1 MGSEI
6 LHAVLKETFGFET
19 FRPGQEEP
27 IRALLDGKNVFCVMP
42 TGAGKSMI
50 FQVPALLGT
59 GLTIVVSPLIALMQ
73 DQISALQVL
82 GVEADTL
89 NSTRSMDEIT
99 ATWERIRSGKT
110 RLLYMAPERLMN
122 SGTLETM
129 QSLDVKMIAI
139 DEAHCISQWGPSF
152 RPEYEM
158 LMGLKAHFPKV
169 PIAALTASADDATRK
184 DIVTKLFDGDVEV
197 FVSGFDRP
205 NISLSV
211 EPKAGWKRQLKAFV
225 QNRQGQSGIVYCLS
239 RKKTEEAAAF
249 LIDEGFNALAYHAG
263 MAKEV
268 RENNQRRFVKESGII
283 MTATVAFGMGIDK
296 PDVRFVFHTDMPA
309 SMEAYYQEIGRA
321 GRDGDPADA
330 YMLYGLDDIRMRR
343 QFIEQDASSD
353 TEKRRAHKRL
363 DTLIA
368 YCEAP
373 TCRRQALLTYFSDT
387 CEPCNNCDVCLNPV
401 ELSEGTREGQMAL
414 SAMVRTGQRFGP
426 AHIIDILVG
435 ANTARLRQLRH
446 DQLPTWGVG
455 KDHDKNQ
462 WRSIL
467 RQLVA
472 AGFAHLDVA
481 EFGGLSVTASGGLL
495 LKGEESFSFRPVV
508 GKLKNDPLVRK
519 ARQPDIDLDEGEAEI
534 YERLKRLRGKI
545 AGERNVPAYVIFH
558 DKSLRDMAQK
568 QPASVDEFS
577 QVHGVGQ
584 AKLDQFGELFMS
596 EIKISKPQ

>member
-1 MGSEI
+1 M
-6 LHAVLKETFGFET
+6 HQVLKNTFGFDA

-27 IRALLDGKNVFCVMP
+27 ITALLDGKNVFCVMP

-59 GLTIVVSPLIALMQ
+59 GLTLVVSPLIALMQ
-73 DQISALQVL
+73 DQISALQLL

-89 NSTRSMDEIT
+89 NSTRSPDEISQ
-99 ATWERIRSGKT
+99 TWDNIDSGLT

-122 SGTLETM
+122 AGTLATM
-129 QSLDVKMIAI
+129 QKLDIKLIAI

-152 RPEYEM
+152 RPDYEM
-158 LMGLKAHFPKV
+158 LMDLKNHFPSV
-169 PIAALTASADDATRK
+169 PIAALTASADEATRK
-184 DIVTKLFDGDVEV
+184 DIIKKLFNGKVET

-205 NISLSV
+205 NITLNV
-211 EPKAGWKRQLKAFV
+211 EPKAGWKRQLQAFV
-225 QNRQGQSGIVYCLS
+225 RERQDQSGIVYCLS
-239 RKKTEEAAAF
+239 RKKTEEAARF
-249 LIDEGFNALAYHAG
+249 LNDQGFNALAYHAG
-263 MAKEV
+263 MAKED
-268 RENNQRRFVKESGII
+268 REHNQRRFVKDTGII

-373 TCRRQALLTYFSDT
+373 TCRRQTLLAYFSDD

-401 ELSEGTREGQMAL
+401 ELREGTREGQMAL
-414 SAMVRTGQRFGP
+414 SAMYRTGQRFGP

-446 DQLPTWGVG
+446 DKLPTWGVG
-455 KDHDKNQ
+455 KGHDKNQ

-472 AGFAHLDVA
+472 TGFAHLDVA
-481 EFGGLSVTASGGLL
+481 EYGGLSMTETGRQL
-495 LKGEESFSFRPVV
+495 LKGEKSFSFRPMV
-508 GKLKNDPLVRK
+508 GKLKSDPLTRP
-519 ARQPDIDLDEGEAEI
+519 ARAPAIDLDDDETALF
-534 YERLKRLRGKI
+534 ERLKKLRGKI

-558 DKSLRDMAQK
+558 DKSLRDMAK
-568 QPASVDEFS
+568 KKPASIDEFS
-577 QVHGVGQ
+577 QIHGVGQ
-584 AKLDQFGELFMS
+584 AKLEQFGDIFLSELAP
-596 EIKISKPQ
+596 E

>member
-1 MGSEI
+1 M
-6 LHAVLKETFGFET
+6 HQVLKQTFGFDT

-73 DQISALQVL
+73 DQISALQLL
-82 GVEADTL
+82 GVEAETL
-89 NSTRSMDEIT
+89 NSTRSPDEISQ
-99 ATWERIRSGKT
+99 TWDNIHNGQT

-122 SGTLETM
+122 AGTFAAM
-129 QSLDVKMIAI
+129 QNLDIQLIAI

-158 LMGLKAHFPKV
+158 LMDLKTHFPSV
-169 PIAALTASADDATRK
+169 PIAALTASADEATRN
-184 DIVTKLFDGDVEV
+184 DIVKKLFNGDVET
-197 FVSGFDRP
+197 FLSGFDRP
-205 NISLSV
+205 NISLNV
-211 EPKAGWKRQLKAFV
+211 EPKAGWKRQLQAFV
-225 QNRQGQSGIVYCLS
+225 KGRQSQSGIVYCLS
-239 RKKTEEAAAF
+239 RKKTEEAASF
-249 LIDEGFNALAYHAG
+249 LNDQGFVALAYHAG
-263 MAKEV
+263 MTKEA
-268 RENNQRRFVKESGII
+268 REDSQRRFVKESDII
-283 MTATVAFGMGIDK
+283 MAATVAFGMGIDK

-373 TCRRQALLTYFSDT
+373 TCRRQTLLVYFSDD

-401 ELSEGTREGQMAL
+401 ELKEGTREGQMAL
-414 SAMVRTGQRFGP
+414 SAIVRTGQRFGP

-446 DQLPTWGVG
+446 DKLPTWGVG
-455 KDHDKNQ
+455 SGHDKTQ
-462 WRSIL
+462 WRSII

-481 EFGGLSVTASGGLL
+481 EYGGLSVTDTGAQL
-495 LKGEESFSFRPVV
+495 LKGEKAFSLNRSADPA
-508 GKLKNDPLVRK
+508 GKSTC
-519 ARQPDIDLDEGEAEI
+519 
-534 YERLKRLRGKI
+534 
-545 AGERNVPAYVIFH
+545 H
-558 DKSLRDMAQK
+558 
-568 QPASVDEFS
+568 
-577 QVHGVGQ
+577 
-584 AKLDQFGELFMS
+584 
-596 EIKISKPQ
+596 

>member
-1 MGSEI
+1 M
-6 LHAVLKETFGFET
+6 HQVLKQTFGFDT

-73 DQISALQVL
+73 DQISALQLL
-82 GVEADTL
+82 GVQAETL
-89 NSTRSMDEIT
+89 NSTRSPDEISQ
-99 ATWERIRSGKT
+99 TWDNIDSGLT

-122 SGTLETM
+122 AGTLAAM
-129 QSLDVKMIAI
+129 QNLDIKLIAI

-158 LMGLKAHFPKV
+158 LMDLKSHFPSV
-169 PIAALTASADDATRK
+169 PIAALTASADQATRN
-184 DIVTKLFDGDVEV
+184 DIAKKLFNGNVEI

-205 NISLSV
+205 NIALNV
-211 EPKAGWKRQLKAFV
+211 EPKAGWKRQLQAFV
-225 QNRQGQSGIVYCLS
+225 RDRQDQSGIVYCLS
-239 RKKTEEAAAF
+239 RKKTEEAASF
-249 LIDEGFNALAYHAG
+249 LNDQGFTALAYHAG
-263 MAKEV
+263 MAKED
-268 RENNQRRFVKESGII
+268 REDNQRRFVKETGII

-373 TCRRQALLTYFSDT
+373 TCRRQTLLAYFSDD

-401 ELSEGTREGQMAL
+401 ELREGTREGQMAL
-414 SAMVRTGQRFGP
+414 SAIVRTGQRFGP

-446 DQLPTWGVG
+446 DKLPTWGVG
-455 KDHDKNQ
+455 TDHDKTQ

-481 EFGGLSVTASGGLL
+481 EYGGLSVTEAGAQL
-495 LKGEESFSFRPVV
+495 LKGEKAFSFRPLVS
-508 GKLKNDPLVRK
+508 KLKTDPLTRP
-519 ARQPDIDLDEGEAEI
+519 ARAPAIDLDDDETVLF
-534 YERLKRLRGKI
+534 ERLKKLRSKI
-545 AGERNVPAYVIFH
+545 AAERKVPAYFIFQ
-558 DKSLRDMAQK
+558 DKSLRDMAK
-568 QPASVDEFS
+568 RQPVTTEDFAHI
-577 QVHGVGQ
+577 HGVGQ
-584 AKLDQFGELFMS
+584 AKLDQFADLFLS
-596 EIKISKPQ
+596 EIKISKP

>member
-1 MGSEI
+1 M
-6 LHAVLKETFGFET
+6 HQVLKETFGFDA
-19 FRPGQEEP
+19 FRPGQQEP
-27 IRALLDGKNVFCVMP
+27 IKALLDGKNVFCVMP

-50 FQVPALLGT
+50 FQVPALLGN

-73 DQISALQVL
+73 DQISALQLL
-82 GVEADTL
+82 GVEAETL
-89 NSTRSMDEIT
+89 NSTRSPDEISQ
-99 ATWERIRSGKT
+99 TWENIHNGKT

-122 SGTLETM
+122 AGTLAAM
-129 QSLDVKMIAI
+129 QKLKVQFIAI

-158 LMGLKAHFPKV
+158 LMDLKIHFPSV
-169 PIAALTASADDATRK
+169 PIAALTASADEATRN
-184 DIVTKLFDGDVEV
+184 DIAKKLFKGDVET

-205 NISLSV
+205 NISLNV
-211 EPKAGWKRQLKAFV
+211 EPKAGWKRQLQAFV
-225 QNRQGQSGIVYCLS
+225 QNRQDQSGIVYCLS
-239 RKKTEEAAAF
+239 RKKTEEAASF
-249 LIDEGFNALAYHAG
+249 LNDQGFNALCYHAG
-263 MAKEV
+263 MSKEA
-268 RENNQRRFVKESGII
+268 RETNQARFVKDTGII

-373 TCRRQALLTYFSDT
+373 TCRRQTLLAYFSDN

-401 ELSEGTREGQMAL
+401 ELRQGTREGQMAL
-414 SAMVRTGQRFGP
+414 SAIVRTGQRFGP

-446 DQLPTWGVG
+446 DKLPTWGVG
-455 KDHDKNQ
+455 TDHDKTQ
-462 WRSIL
+462 WRSII

-472 AGFAHLDVA
+472 TGFAHLDVA
-481 EFGGLSVTASGGLL
+481 EYGGLSVTEAGAQL
-495 LKGEESFSFRPVV
+495 LKGEKEFSFRPIA
-508 GKLKNDPLVRK
+508 GKLKTDPLTRSPR
-519 ARQPDIDLDEGEAEI
+519 APAIDLDDDETVLF
-534 YERLKRLRGKI
+534 ERLKKLRGKI
-545 AGERNVPAYVIFH
+545 AAERNVPAYVIFH
-558 DKSLRDMAQK
+558 DKSLRDMAK
-568 QPASVDEFS
+568 RQPLTTGDFAHI
-577 QVHGVGQ
+577 HGVGQ
-584 AKLDQFGELFMS
+584 AKLDQFADLFIS
-596 EIKISKPQ
+596 EIKISGL